1 MTDKHVPLEPS
12 PEPTFTVEV
21 GGNDGGDAF
30 SQLKNKVAYWA
41 NRGRYQKVRIKR
53 AGKPVL
59 PDIPI
64 GALIAVEAA
73 TFFWGGLLRA
83 AIANVVGRTLFEV
96 ELINEAESSYR
107 TGLEHFL
114 SGELD
119 DAERLF
125 VEALRIDERFVKA
138 HLQMGVLQK
147 MRGKKDAAKRHFK
160 AVVTHDPHSD
170 AAREAEVH
178 LQKMSA

>member
-1 MTDKHVPLEPS
+1 MTDTRPTPIEPP

-21 GGNDGGDAF
+21 GDGADAF
-30 SQLKNKVAYWA
+30 SQLKNKVTYWA

-125 VEALRIDERFVKA
+125 AEALRIDERFVKA

-147 MRGKKDAAKRHFK
+147 MRGKKDLAKKHFK
-160 AVVTHDPHSD
+160 AVVSHDPHSD
-170 AAREAEVH
+170 AAREADVH
-178 LQKMSA
+178 LQKMSG